1 MRDKLTVIIV
11 IILLV
16 SGLTIGYHEF
26 KKGSNTKEDT
36 DKTYDDLNMN
46 EVKYNPTEDNLNK
59 VVEGNNEF
67 AFNLYHK
74 LNSSKNLFYSPWSI
88 SSALA
93 MTYEGA
99 RDQTAEEMKNVFGFP
114 DDNSQLRKSYGYLHD
129 KYNTNNTDYEISTAN
144 SAWMDDDFP
153 ILKEYKFILMNYY
166 FSNVTNVDF
175 RNNPSK
181 ACDMINSWVSNH
193 TNGKIDNI
201 VSESDITSYT
211 RFVLGNAI
219 YFKGKWAKPFNE
231 NDTQENTF
239 YTDQNKEVTVPF
251 MRQKGEFNYTSTDNF
266 KILKKNYIGN
276 ETSMF
281 FILPTEKSLDQ
292 TRDLITEENLQRWRK
307 DLQPKSMS
315 LVSIPKFNFSSSY
328 KLNNQLC
335 DLGMPTAFSRGAD
348 FSGIDGSNSLFIRFV
363 KHKAFIDVD
372 EKGSEAAAATIV
384 GMERTAI
391 DERPSFIA
399 NHPFMFIIQDDITG
413 NILFMGR
420 VNDPTA

>member
-11 IILLV
+11 IFLLV

-36 DKTYDDLNMN
+36 DKTYDDLNMD

-59 VVEGNNEF
+59 VIKGNNEF
-67 AFNLYHK
+67 AFDLYHE
-74 LNSSKNLFYSPWSI
+74 LNSNKNLFYSPWSI

-99 RDQTAEEMKNVFGFP
+99 RNQTAEEMKKVFGFP
-114 DDNSQLRKSYGYLHD
+114 DDKSQLRKSYGYLHD
-129 KYNTNNTDYEISTAN
+129 IYNTNNTNYEMSTAN

-181 ACDMINSWVSNH
+181 ACDMINNWVSNN
-193 TNGKIDNI
+193 TKGKIDNI

-219 YFKGKWAKPFNE
+219 YFKGRWAKPFNE

-251 MRQKGEFNYTSTDNF
+251 MRQEGDFNYTSNDNF
-266 KILKKNYIGN
+266 KILKKNYFGN
-276 ETSMF
+276 ETSML

-292 TRDLITEENLQRWRK
+292 TRNLITEENLQRWRE

-315 LVSIPKFNFSSSY
+315 LVSIPKFNFSSNY

-348 FSGIDGSNSLFIRFV
+348 FSGIDGSKSLFIRFV

-391 DERPSFIA
+391 DERPRFIA
-399 NHPFMFIIQDDITG
+399 NRPFMFIIQDDITG